1 MCVCA
6 VLETQAALASLER
19 RSLKPFM
26 RVAAAQTRAFYNDP
40 ANRDVLFE
48 SGIMSAALAAL
59 GVQHGIPAI
68 GASFQTTTEV
78 PAVSIRV
85 RARVVA

>member
-1 MCVCA
+1 
-6 VLETQAALASLER
+6 
-19 RSLKPFM
+19 M

-48 SGIMSAALAAL
+48 AGIMSAALAVL
-59 GVQHGIPAI
+59 GVQHGIPAVD
-68 GASFQTTTEV
+68 ASFQTATEA

-85 RARVVA
+85 CARVVA